1 MRTILLTIAL
11 LTLPSAAL
19 AGPIERACL
28 QSDRSAATR
37 SLCGCIQSVANA
49 TLNSRDQ
56 RRGARFFAD
65 PELAQKVR
73 RSDTRRDDAFWA
85 EWTDFAAAATRT
97 CG

>member
-1 MRTILLTIAL
+1 MRTILLTFAL
-11 LTLPSAAL
+11 LVLPGVAV

-28 QSDRSAATR
+28 QSDRSAVSR
-37 SLCGCIQSVANA
+37 SLCGCIQSVADA

-56 RRGARFFAD
+56 RRGARFFSD
-65 PELAQKVR
+65 PELAQDVR

-85 EWTDFAAAATRT
+85 EWTDFAASATRA